1 MPSSIETVIIDSAR
15 RHGVDPY
22 LAVAIAT
29 VESRLDPDAVG
40 DDGTSFGLFQLHKG
54 GELGELTPEEAKD
67 PKTNADVALSVVAQ
81 VLHAHPLW
89 SPGEIAAAAQRPADP
104 TAYGNRV
111 NDQLRDIAGPY
122 YCVLWRYLQLA
133 DPFERGT
140 DVRAL
145 QFRLSIAAD
154 GVFGPVTLAHV
165 QSFQSSHAL
174 ADDGIVGP
182 KTCGAL
188 GWHWDG

>member
-1 MPSSIETVIIDSAR
+1 VPSTIETVIIDSAR

-29 VESRLDPDAVG
+29 VESRLDPHAVG
-40 DDGTSFGLFQLHKG
+40 DNGTSFGLFQLHKG
-54 GELGELTPEEAKD
+54 GELGDLTPEEAKD
-67 PKTNADVALSVVAQ
+67 PRTNADVALTEVAR

-89 SPGEIAAAAQRPADP
+89 SPGEIAAAAQRPLH
-104 TAYGNRV
+104 GNVYAAGV
-111 NDQLRDIAGPY
+111 NALVGAMAGPH

-145 QFRLSIAAD
+145 QFRLSIAPD

-165 QSFQSSHAL
+165 QSFQSSHGL
-174 ADDGIVGP
+174 TDDGIVGP
-182 KTCGAL
+182 KTCAAL